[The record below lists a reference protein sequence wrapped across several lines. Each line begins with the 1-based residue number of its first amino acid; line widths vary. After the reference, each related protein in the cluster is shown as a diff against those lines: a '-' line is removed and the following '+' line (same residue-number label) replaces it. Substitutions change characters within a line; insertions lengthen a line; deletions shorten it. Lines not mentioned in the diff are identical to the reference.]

1 MMLFDKA
8 RRNASTIRQLGAR
21 AIEEAR
27 KAGVP
32 AFYVDPSLGEGI
44 IKEMPDGTRHR
55 LAKVEG
61 EEIVVESFGPRSR
74 G

>member
-8 RRNASTIRQLGAR
+8 RENAAAIRQVGNR
-21 AIEEAR
+21 AIAEAR

-32 AFYVDPSLGEGI
+32 AFYMDPSLGEGI

-55 LAKVEG
+55 LIAVEG
-61 EEIVVESFGPRSR
+61 KDVVVESFGPRT
-74 G
+74 

>member
-1 MMLFDKA
+1 MMLFEKA
-8 RRNASTIRQLGAR
+8 RENAAAIRQIGAR

-32 AFYVDPSLGEGI
+32 VFYMDPSLGEGI

-55 LAKVEG
+55 LAKVG
-61 EEIVVESFGPRSR
+61 EDEVVVESFEPRA
-74 G
+74 